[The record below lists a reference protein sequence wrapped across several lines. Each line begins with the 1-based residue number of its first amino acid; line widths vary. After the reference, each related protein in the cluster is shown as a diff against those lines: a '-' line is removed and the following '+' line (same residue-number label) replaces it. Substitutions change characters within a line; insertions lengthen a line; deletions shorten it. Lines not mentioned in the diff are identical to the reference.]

1 MILAWLLII
10 PLLGGVIAWHLDR
23 GDSDW
28 PRWVSLASLFADLVL
43 ALALW
48 SGSYRGLARHTGQWF
63 AELDLKWIPQL
74 GISFHL
80 AVDGLSLLM
89 VLLTVFL
96 GIMAVVISWTEIG
109 EDVGSFHLNL
119 MLILTGII
127 GVFLSIDLFLFY
139 FFWELMLI
147 PMYFL
152 ISIWGHENR
161 VYASIKFFLFT
172 QLSGLLMLISIL
184 GLYFIH
190 GKNTGVYTFDYTQ
203 LLGTSMS
210 PVLSFWLMLG
220 FLAAFAVK
228 LPAFPLH
235 TWLPDAHTE
244 APTAGSV
251 VLAGLL
257 LKTGAYGMLRFALPL
272 FPDASVVVAPWAMA
286 LGVAGII
293 YGAVLAF
300 AQTDLKRLVA
310 YTSVSHMG
318 FVFLGIYS
326 FSGIALQGVVM
337 QMLSHGISTGALF
350 MLVGALQERTHTRDM
365 DRMGGLWTITP
376 RMGGVVLFFALASL
390 GLPGMGNFIAEIL
403 VLIGSYRVNV
413 PITVIASVGLVF
425 ATVYALWILYRAF
438 HGEQRE
444 PWKIKDLSMR
454 EMAAM
459 TAMIIV
465 ILWLG
470 LYPQPFLDT
479 AQPSLSAV
487 KQSVEKGYHS
497 AQSAVLQDSG
507 MLKTTTESAN
517 YYPDSRKRRRNLY
530 FRLSKR
536 RRLFLG
542 IQGASDCGRFSSR
555 PNPSLNDEGTV
566 AFFRGEEDRYE

>member
-80 AVDGLSLLM
+80 AVDGLSHLM

-235 TWLPDAHTE
+235 TWLPDAIRKPRPREALSLPDFSLRPAHTGCS
-244 APTAGSV
+244 ASRCRSSPTP
-251 VLAGLL
+251 LL
-257 LKTGAYGMLRFALPL
+257 
-272 FPDASVVVAPWAMA
+272 
-286 LGVAGII
+286 
-293 YGAVLAF
+293 
-300 AQTDLKRLVA
+300 
-310 YTSVSHMG
+310 
-318 FVFLGIYS
+318 
-326 FSGIALQGVVM
+326 
-337 QMLSHGISTGALF
+337 
-350 MLVGALQERTHTRDM
+350 
-365 DRMGGLWTITP
+365 
-376 RMGGVVLFFALASL
+376 
-390 GLPGMGNFIAEIL
+390 
-403 VLIGSYRVNV
+403 
-413 PITVIASVGLVF
+413 
-425 ATVYALWILYRAF
+425 
-438 HGEQRE
+438 
-444 PWKIKDLSMR
+444 
-454 EMAAM
+454 
-459 TAMIIV
+459 
-465 ILWLG
+465 
-470 LYPQPFLDT
+470 
-479 AQPSLSAV
+479 
-487 KQSVEKGYHS
+487 
-497 AQSAVLQDSG
+497 
-507 MLKTTTESAN
+507 
-517 YYPDSRKRRRNLY
+517 
-530 FRLSKR
+530 
-536 RRLFLG
+536 
-542 IQGASDCGRFSSR
+542 SSR
-555 PNPSLNDEGTV
+555 PGRWPSGSRASSTV
-566 AFFRGEEDRYE
+566 RCSPLPRQT

>member
-28 PRWVSLASLFADLVL
+28 PRWVSLASLFADLLL
-43 ALALW
+43 ALSLW
-48 SGSYRGLARHTGQWF
+48 SVSYQGLAGHTGQWF
-63 AELDLKWIPQL
+63 AELDLRWIPQL
-74 GISFHL
+74 GIGFHL
-80 AVDGLSLLM
+80 AMDGLSLLM

-96 GIMAVVISWTEIG
+96 GIMAVVISWTEIS

-127 GVFLSIDLFLFY
+127 GVFLSLDLFLFY

-152 ISIWGHENR
+152 ISVWGHENR
-161 VYASIKFFLFT
+161 VYASVKFFIFT
-172 QLSGLLMLISIL
+172 QLSGLLMLIAIL

-190 GKNTGVYTFDYTQ
+190 GNNTGVYTFDYTQ

-210 PVLSFWLMLG
+210 PSVSFWLMLG

-228 LPAFPLH
+228 LPVFPFH
-235 TWLPDAHTE
+235 PWLPDAHTE

-272 FPDASVVVAPWAMA
+272 FPNASVLIAPWAMV
-286 LGVAGII
+286 LGVVGII

-318 FVFLGIYS
+318 FVLLGIYS

-365 DRMGGLWTITP
+365 GRMGGLWTVTP
-376 RMGGVVLFFALASL
+376 RMGGVVLVFALASL

-403 VLIGSYRVNV
+403 VLIGSYRVSV
-413 PITVIASVGLVF
+413 PITAVASVGLVF

-444 PWKIKDLSMR
+444 PWKIEDLSSR
-454 EMAAM
+454 EMSAM
-459 TAMIIV
+459 TAMIVV

-470 LYPQPFLDT
+470 LYPQPFMDT
-479 AQPSLSAV
+479 VQPSLTNVRQA
-487 KQSVEKGYHS
+487 VEKGSHTTQSPAFQESDLMKNVHS
-497 AQSAVLQDSG
+497 WRHL
-507 MLKTTTESAN
+507 E
-517 YYPDSRKRRRNLY
+517 
-530 FRLSKR
+530 
-536 RRLFLG
+536 FLG
-542 IQGASDCGRFSSR
+542 NNDEAAMNKKEGYDSVYVNQDNNLPILWRFSAR
-555 PNPSLNDEGTV
+555 PTPSFTRLLSCGGPE
-566 AFFRGEEDRYE
+566 

>member
-28 PRWVSLASLFADLVL
+28 PRWVSLFSLFADLIV
-43 ALALW
+43 ALVLW
-48 SGSYRGLARHTGQWF
+48 SGSYQGLAGHAGQWF

-80 AVDGLSLLM
+80 AMDGLSLLM
-89 VLLTVFL
+89 VLLTIFL
-96 GIMAVVISWTEIG
+96 GIMSVVISWTEIS
-109 EDVGSFHLNL
+109 ENVGSFHLNL
-119 MLILTGII
+119 MLILAGII
-127 GVFLSIDLFLFY
+127 GVFLSLDLFLFY

-152 ISIWGHENR
+152 INVWGHENR
-161 VYASIKFFLFT
+161 VYASVKFFLFT
-172 QLSGLLMLISIL
+172 QLSGLLMLIAIL

-190 GKNTGVYTFDYTQ
+190 GNNTGVYTFDYTQ

-210 PVLSFWLMLG
+210 PAVSLWLMLG

-228 LPAFPLH
+228 LPVFPFH

-251 VLAGLL
+251 ILAGLL
-257 LKTGAYGMLRFALPL
+257 LKTGAYGILRFALPL
-272 FPDASVVVAPWAMA
+272 FPDASVVIAPWAMM
-286 LGVAGII
+286 LGVVGII

-326 FSGIALQGVVM
+326 FSSLALQGVVM

-365 DRMGGLWTITP
+365 GHMGGLWTVTP
-376 RMGGVVLFFALASL
+376 RLGGVMLVFALASL
-390 GLPGMGNFIAEIL
+390 GLPGMGNFVAEIL
-403 VLIGSYRVNV
+403 ILIGSYRISV
-413 PITVIASVGLVF
+413 PITAVASVGLVF

-454 EMAAM
+454 EMSAV
-459 TAMIIV
+459 TAMIVV
-465 ILWLG
+465 IFWLG

-479 AQPSLSAV
+479 VQPSLTNV
-487 KQSVEKGYHS
+487 RQSVEKGYH
-497 AQSAVLQDSG
+497 AAGVL
-507 MLKTTTESAN
+507 
-517 YYPDSRKRRRNLY
+517 PSRVICAKEP
-530 FRLSKR
+530 
-536 RRLFLG
+536 G
-542 IQGASDCGRFSSR
+542 V
-555 PNPSLNDEGTV
+555 LNVMTIKCRGTM
-566 AFFRGEEDRYE
+566 